1 MQKIAASC
9 HKFPLGDVVVGVE
22 ASSEACAGVDI
33 ECEVPDLEAVFRAEY
48 EGVAR
53 AIFRIILDPARAEE
67 LAVEV
72 FIRWSKTSPGQN
84 QNTAGWL
91 YRTAVRIG
99 LDELRFRAR
108 RRRYE
113 SLSRLISPSPT
124 PEQIRVAAE
133 HRDSVRKVLGS
144 IGRREAELLLLRN
157 QGFSYE
163 EIASALHLNPAS
175 VGTLLSRAQMAFRK
189 EYVKRYGEK

>member
-1 MQKIAASC
+1 
-9 HKFPLGDVVVGVE
+9 VGVD
-22 ASSEACAGVDI
+22 ASSEVCADVGID
-33 ECEVPDLEAVFRAEY
+33 CEGADLEAVFRAEY

-53 AIFRIILDPARAEE
+53 AIFRIILDAARAEE

-72 FIRWSKTSPGQN
+72 FIRWSKTGRAEN
-84 QNTAGWL
+84 QNAGGWL
-91 YRTAVRIG
+91 YRTAVRIA

-124 PEQIRVAAE
+124 PEQIHVAAE
-133 HRDSVRKVLGS
+133 DRDSVRKVLGS
-144 IGRREAELLLLRN
+144 LRRREAELLLLRN

-163 EIASALHLNPAS
+163 EIAGALRLNPAS
-175 VGTLLSRAQMAFRK
+175 VGTLLSRAQVAFRK
-189 EYVKRYGEK
+189 EYIKRYGEK

>member
-1 MQKIAASC
+1 
-9 HKFPLGDVVVGVE
+9 LGDVVEGVD
-22 ASSEACAGVDI
+22 ASSGACAEVDAGS
-33 ECEVPDLEAVFRAEY
+33 EGADLEAVFRAEY
-48 EGVAR
+48 QGVAR
-53 AIFRIILDPARAEE
+53 AIFRIVADSARAEE

-72 FIRWSKTSPGQN
+72 FLRWSKTRLATN
-84 QNTAGWL
+84 QNCEGWL
-91 YRTAVRIG
+91 YRTAVRVA

-113 SLSRLISPSPT
+113 SLSRLVAPSPT
-124 PEQIRVAAE
+124 PEQIRIAAE
-133 HRDSVRKVLGS
+133 DRDAARKVLGN

-175 VGTLLSRAQMAFRK
+175 VGTLLSRAQVAFRK

>member
-1 MQKIAASC
+1 
-9 HKFPLGDVVVGVE
+9 VGVD
-22 ASSEACAGVDI
+22 ASSEACADVGI
-33 ECEVPDLEAVFRAEY
+33 ESEGADLEAVFRAEY
-48 EGVAR
+48 QGVAR
-53 AIFRIILDPARAEE
+53 AIFRIILDPARSEE

-72 FIRWSKTSPGQN
+72 FIRWSKTRPAQN
-84 QNTAGWL
+84 QNSEGWL
-91 YRTAVRIG
+91 YRTAVRIA

-113 SLSRLISPSPT
+113 SLSRLILPSPT

-133 HRDSVRKVLGS
+133 DRDSVRRVLSS

-163 EIASALHLNPAS
+163 EIARALHLNPAS
-175 VGTLLSRAQMAFRK
+175 VGTLLSRAELAFRK
-189 EYVKRYGEK
+189 EYIKRYGEK

>member
-1 MQKIAASC
+1 M
-9 HKFPLGDVVVGVE
+9 GVD
-22 ASSEACAGVDI
+22 ASSEVCAEVDTG
-33 ECEVPDLEAVFRAEY
+33 CEGADLEAVFRAEY

-53 AIFRIILDPARAEE
+53 AIFRVILDPARAEE

-72 FIRWSKTSPGQN
+72 FMRWSKAGLSQDRNG
-84 QNTAGWL
+84 AGWL
-91 YRTAVRIG
+91 YRTAVRIA
-99 LDELRFRAR
+99 LDELRFLAR

-113 SLSRLISPSPT
+113 SLARLILPSPT

-133 HRDSVRKVLGS
+133 DRESVRIVLGS
-144 IGRREAELLLLRN
+144 MKRREAELLLLRN

-163 EIASALHLNPAS
+163 EVACALHLNPAS
-175 VGTLLSRAQMAFRK
+175 VGTLLSRAQLAFRK

>member
-1 MQKIAASC
+1 
-9 HKFPLGDVVVGVE
+9 VGVD
-22 ASSEACAGVDI
+22 ASSEACAGVGI
-33 ECEVPDLEAVFRAEY
+33 ESEGTDLGAVFRAEY
-48 EGVAR
+48 QGVAR

-72 FIRWSKTSPGQN
+72 FIRWSQTRPAQN
-84 QNTAGWL
+84 QNSEGWL
-91 YRTAVRIG
+91 YRTAVRIA

-113 SLSRLISPSPT
+113 SLSRLVLPSPT
-124 PEQIRVAAE
+124 PEQIQVAAE
-133 HRDSVRKVLGS
+133 DRHAVREVLGS
-144 IGRREAELLLLRN
+144 MGRRDAELLLLRN